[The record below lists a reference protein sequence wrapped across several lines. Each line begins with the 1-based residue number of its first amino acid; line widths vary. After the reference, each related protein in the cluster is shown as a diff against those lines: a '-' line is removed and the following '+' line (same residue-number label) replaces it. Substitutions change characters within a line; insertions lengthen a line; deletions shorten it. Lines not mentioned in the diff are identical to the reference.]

1 MMIED
6 DLELAQIITNY
17 LMSFDIDVTNF
28 DSPYLGLSTL
38 ETKKDYEL
46 LILDLTLPEIDGL
59 ELIPKIRNVSD
70 IPIII
75 SSARDD
81 ILDKVMGLERGA
93 DDYLPKPY
101 NPRELQAR
109 IKAIL
114 KRLTPV
120 EKPQPKTNNT
130 PFFIKNDDMQISFQ
144 EQLLTLTL
152 AEFDILKL
160 LIERNGAVVAREDFI
175 YASDHIEDDSSLK
188 NIDVIISRIRSKI
201 SKIDDSRTYI
211 KSVRGIGYQL
221 VWLDISQFL
230 LLSMLFLP

>member
-1 MMIED
+1 MIED
-6 DLELAQIITNY
+6 DLELAQIITEY
-17 LMSFDIDVTNF
+17 LASYDIEVTNT
-28 DSPYLGLSTL
+28 DSPYNGLSML
-38 ETKKDYEL
+38 NLKDYKL

-59 ELIPKIRNVSD
+59 EVIPKVREKSD

-114 KRLTPV
+114 KRITPT
-120 EKPQPKTNNT
+120 ERKDENLKKSD
-130 PFFIKNDDMQISFQ
+130 FDLREDDMQIYFKN
-144 EQLLTLTL
+144 QLLTLTL

-160 LIERNGAVVAREDFI
+160 MIQRNGAVVAREDFI
-175 YASDHIEDDSSLK
+175 YMSDHIEDDSSLK
-188 NIDVIISRIRSKI
+188 NIDVMISRIRTKL
-201 SKIDDSRTYI
+201 SKIDNSKTII

-221 VWLDISQFL
+221 L
-230 LLSMLFLP
+230 

>member
-1 MMIED
+1 MIKVLMIED
-6 DLELAQIITNY
+6 DLELAQIISDY
-17 LMSFDIDVTNF
+17 LKSFDIEVTNF

-38 ETKKDYEL
+38 EIQKDFEL

-59 ELIPKIRNVSD
+59 ELIPKIRKVSD

-114 KRLTPV
+114 KRISTQKEPV
-120 EKPQPKTNNT
+120 EQTTNNT
-130 PFFIKNDDMQISFQ
+130 AFTIKSDDMQISLKQ
-144 EQLLTLTL
+144 QTLSLTL

-160 LIERNGAVVAREDFI
+160 LIQRNGAVVAREDFI
-175 YASDHIEDDSSLK
+175 YASEHIEDDSSLK
-188 NIDVIISRIRSKI
+188 NIDVIISRIRNKI
-201 SKIDDSRTYI
+201 AKIDDSKTYI
-211 KSVRGIGYQL
+211 KAVRGIGYQL
-221 VWLDISQFL
+221 I
-230 LLSMLFLP
+230 

>member
-1 MMIED
+1 MIED
-6 DLELAQIITNY
+6 DLELAQIITEY
-17 LMSFDIDVTNF
+17 LASYDIEVTNT
-28 DSPYLGLSTL
+28 DSPYNGLSML
-38 ETKKDYEL
+38 NLKDYKL

-59 ELIPKIRNVSD
+59 EVIPKVREKSD

-114 KRLTPV
+114 KRITPV
-120 EKPQPKTNNT
+120 EKKEEDIQIY
-130 PFFIKNDDMQISFQ
+130 FKN
-144 EQLLTLTL
+144 ELLSLTL

-160 LIERNGAVVAREDFI
+160 MIQRNGAVVAREDFI

-188 NIDVIISRIRSKI
+188 NIDVMISRIRNKL
-201 SKIDDSRTYI
+201 SKIDDNKTFI

-221 VWLDISQFL
+221 L
-230 LLSMLFLP
+230 

>member
-1 MMIED
+1 MIED
-6 DLELAQIITNY
+6 DLELAQIITEY
-17 LMSFDIDVTNF
+17 LASYDIEVTNT
-28 DSPYLGLSTL
+28 DSPYNGLSML
-38 ETKKDYEL
+38 SLKDYKL

-59 ELIPKIRNVSD
+59 ELIPKIRQKSD

-114 KRLTPV
+114 KRITPV
-120 EKPQPKTNNT
+120 EKVDENVKKCD
-130 PFFIKNDDMQISFQ
+130 FVLKEDDMQVVFKN
-144 EQLLTLTL
+144 EVLNLTL

-160 LIERNGAVVAREDFI
+160 MIQRNGAVVAREDFI

-188 NIDVIISRIRSKI
+188 NIDVMVSRIRSKI
-201 SKIDDSRTYI
+201 SKIDNTRTYI

-221 VWLDISQFL
+221 I
-230 LLSMLFLP
+230 

>member
-1 MMIED
+1 MIED
-6 DLELAQIITNY
+6 DLELAQIITEY
-17 LMSFDIDVTNF
+17 LASQDIEVTNT
-28 DSPYLGLSTL
+28 DSPYNGLSML
-38 ETKKDYEL
+38 NLKKYEL
-46 LILDLTLPEIDGL
+46 VILDLTLPEIDGL
-59 ELIPKIRNVSD
+59 EVIPKIREKSD

-114 KRLTPV
+114 KRTGGS
-120 EKPQPKTNNT
+120 EKKKEEEKKSD
-130 PFFIKNDDMQISFQ
+130 FILKENDMQIIFKS
-144 EQLLTLTL
+144 ETLNLTL
-152 AEFDILKL
+152 AEYDILKL
-160 LIERNGAVVAREDFI
+160 LIQRNGAVIAREDFI

-188 NIDVIISRIRSKI
+188 NIDVMISRIRTKI
-201 SKIDDSRTYI
+201 SKIDNEKTYI

-221 VWLDISQFL
+221 V
-230 LLSMLFLP
+230 

>member
-1 MMIED
+1 MIED
-6 DLELAQIITNY
+6 DLELAQIITDY
-17 LMSFDIDVTNF
+17 LASYDIEVTNT
-28 DSPYLGLSTL
+28 DSPYNGLSML
-38 ETKKDYEL
+38 NLKDYKL

-59 ELIPKIRNVSD
+59 ELIPKIREKSD

-114 KRLTPV
+114 KRITPAHVV
-120 EKPQPKTNNT
+120 EETVKKSD
-130 PFFIKNDDMQISFQ
+130 FDLREDDMQIFFKG
-144 EQLLTLTL
+144 EFLTLTL
-152 AEFDILKL
+152 AEYDILKL
-160 LIERNGAVVAREDFI
+160 MVQRNGAVVAREDFI
-175 YASDHIEDDSSLK
+175 YSSDHIEDDSSLK
-188 NIDVIISRIRSKI
+188 NIDVMVSRIRSKI
-201 SKIDDSRTYI
+201 AKIDNSRTFI

-221 VWLDISQFL
+221 IS
-230 LLSMLFLP
+230 

>member
-1 MMIED
+1 MIED
-6 DLELAQIITNY
+6 DLELAQIISDY
-17 LMSFDIDVTNF
+17 LKSFDIEVTNF

-38 ETKKDYEL
+38 GIQKDYEL

-59 ELIPKIRNVSD
+59 ELIPKIRKVSD

-114 KRLTPV
+114 KRIAVPTEPI
-120 EKPQPKTNNT
+120 QTTNNSAFT
-130 PFFIKNDDMQISFQ
+130 IKSDDLQIVLKGEVLS
-144 EQLLTLTL
+144 LTL

-188 NIDVIISRIRSKI
+188 NIDVIISRIRNKI
-201 SKIDDSRTYI
+201 SKIDDSKTYI

-221 VWLDISQFL
+221 I
-230 LLSMLFLP
+230 

>member
-1 MMIED
+1 MIED
-6 DLELAQIITNY
+6 DLELAQIITDY
-17 LMSFDIDVTNF
+17 LKSFDIEVTNF

-38 ETKKDYEL
+38 GIQKDYEL

-59 ELIPKIRNVSD
+59 ELIPKIRKVSD

-114 KRLTPV
+114 KRIAVPTENV
-120 EKPQPKTNNT
+120 QTTNNSA
-130 PFFIKNDDMQISFQ
+130 FIIKSDDLQIVLKGEVLS
-144 EQLLTLTL
+144 LTL

-188 NIDVIISRIRSKI
+188 NIDVIISRIRNKI
-201 SKIDDSRTYI
+201 SKIDDSKTYI

-221 VWLDISQFL
+221 I
-230 LLSMLFLP
+230 

>member
-1 MMIED
+1 MIED
-6 DLELAQIITNY
+6 DLELAGIIIDY
-17 LMSFDIDVTNF
+17 LKQFDIEVTNT
-28 DSPYLGLSTL
+28 DSPYNGLSML
-38 ETKKDYEL
+38 KVKKEYEL

-59 ELIPKIRNVSD
+59 ELIPKIREVSN

-114 KRLTPV
+114 KRFAPV
-120 EKPQPKTNNT
+120 EIEKTT
-130 PFFIKNDDMQISFQ
+130 STFELKEDDMHILFKGN
-144 EQLLTLTL
+144 LLDLTL

-160 LIERNGAVVAREDFI
+160 LVHRNGGVIAREDFI
-175 YASDHIEDDSSLK
+175 YDSENIEDESSLK
-188 NIDVIISRIRSKI
+188 NIDVMISRIRHKI
-201 SKIDDSRTYI
+201 STFDKGTTYI

-221 VWLDISQFL
+221 VT
-230 LLSMLFLP
+230 

>member
-1 MMIED
+1 MIKVLMIED
-6 DLELAQIITNY
+6 DLELAEIITNY
-17 LMSFDIDVTNF
+17 LKSFDIEVTNT
-28 DSPYLGLSTL
+28 DSPYTGLSMIKTDSSY
-38 ETKKDYEL
+38 KL

-59 ELIPKIRNVSD
+59 ELIPKIRTTSN

-114 KRLTPV
+114 KRLDIEPV
-120 EKPQPKTNNT
+120 KETQSSIFELNLENMKIFFKNT
-130 PFFIKNDDMQISFQ
+130 
-144 EQLLTLTL
+144 LLDLTM

-160 LIERNGAVVAREDFI
+160 LIQRKGGVVAREDFI
-175 YASDHIEDDSSLK
+175 YDSLHIEDDSSLK
-188 NIDVIISRIRSKI
+188 NIDVMISRIRNKI
-201 SKIDDSRTYI
+201 ALVDNSATYI

-221 VWLDISQFL
+221 SI
-230 LLSMLFLP
+230 

>member
-1 MMIED
+1 MIED
-6 DLELAQIITNY
+6 DLELASIICDY
-17 LMSFDIDVTNF
+17 LKAFDIEVTNT
-28 DSPYLGLSTL
+28 DSPYNGLSML
-38 ETKKDYEL
+38 KIQKEYQL

-59 ELIPKIRNVSD
+59 ELIPKIREVSN

-114 KRLTPV
+114 KRFAPV
-120 EKPQPKTNNT
+120 EQKKSTSI
-130 PFFIKNDDMQISFQ
+130 FELKEDDMHIFFKSN
-144 EQLLTLTL
+144 LLDLTL

-160 LIERNGAVVAREDFI
+160 LVHRNGGVVAREDFI
-175 YASDHIEDDSSLK
+175 YDSENIEDESSLK
-188 NIDVIISRIRSKI
+188 NIDVMISRIRHKI
-201 SKIDDSRTYI
+201 ATLDKDTTYI

-221 VWLDISQFL
+221 VT
-230 LLSMLFLP
+230 

>member
-1 MMIED
+1 MIED
-6 DLELAQIITNY
+6 DLELAQIITDY
-17 LMSFDIDVTNF
+17 LSSYDIEVTNT
-28 DSPYLGLSTL
+28 DSPYNGLSML
-38 ETKKDYEL
+38 NLKDYKL
-46 LILDLTLPEIDGL
+46 IILDLTLPEIDGL
-59 ELIPKIRNVSD
+59 ELIPKIREKSD

-114 KRLTPV
+114 KRITPAKKV
-120 EKPQPKTNNT
+120 DEN
-130 PFFIKNDDMQISFQ
+130 IKKSDFLLKEEDMQIFFKN
-144 EQLLTLTL
+144 QLLNLTL

-160 LIERNGAVVAREDFI
+160 MILKNGAVIAREDFI
-175 YASDHIEDDSSLK
+175 YTSDHIEDDSSLK
-188 NIDVIISRIRSKI
+188 NIDVMVSRIRSKI
-201 SKIDDSRTYI
+201 SKIDNSRTYI

-221 VWLDISQFL
+221 I
-230 LLSMLFLP
+230 

>member
-1 MMIED
+1 MIED
-6 DLELAQIITNY
+6 DLELAQIIIDY
-17 LMSFDIDVTNF
+17 LASYDIKVTNT
-28 DSPYLGLSTL
+28 DSPYNGLSML
-38 ETKKDYEL
+38 SLKDYKL

-59 ELIPKIRNVSD
+59 ELIPKIRERSN

-114 KRLTPV
+114 KRITPI
-120 EKPQPKTNNT
+120 EKDEKKVKKSD
-130 PFFIKNDDMQISFQ
+130 FILKENDMQIYFK
-144 EQLLTLTL
+144 EELLNLTL

-160 LIERNGAVVAREDFI
+160 MIQRNGAVVAREDFI

-188 NIDVIISRIRSKI
+188 NIDVIISRIRNKL
-201 SKIDDSRTYI
+201 SKIDNTKTII

-221 VWLDISQFL
+221 L
-230 LLSMLFLP
+230 

>member
-1 MMIED
+1 MVQVLMIED
-6 DLELAQIITNY
+6 DLELAQIITDY
-17 LMSFDIDVTNF
+17 LASYDIEVTNT
-28 DSPYLGLSTL
+28 DSPYNGLSML
-38 ETKKDYEL
+38 SLKDYKL

-59 ELIPKIRNVSD
+59 ELIPKIREKSD

-114 KRLTPV
+114 KRITPV
-120 EKPQPKTNNT
+120 EKTAENVKKSD
-130 PFFIKNDDMQISFQ
+130 FILKEDDIQIYFK
-144 EQLLTLTL
+144 EQLLNLTL

-160 LIERNGAVVAREDFI
+160 MIQRNGAVIAREDFI

-188 NIDVIISRIRSKI
+188 NIDVMVSRIRSKI
-201 SKIDDSRTYI
+201 SKIDDSKTYI

-221 VWLDISQFL
+221 I
-230 LLSMLFLP
+230 

>member
-1 MMIED
+1 MIED
-6 DLELAQIITNY
+6 DLELAQIITEY
-17 LMSFDIDVTNF
+17 LASQDIEVTNT
-28 DSPYLGLSTL
+28 DSPYNGLSML
-38 ETKKDYEL
+38 NLKKYEL
-46 LILDLTLPEIDGL
+46 IILDLTLPEIDGL
-59 ELIPKIRNVSD
+59 EVIPKIREKSD

-114 KRLTPV
+114 KRTTNIDKKKED
-120 EKPQPKTNNT
+120 EKKSD
-130 PFFIKNDDMQISFQ
+130 FILKEDDMQITFKN
-144 EQLLTLTL
+144 EILNLTL
-152 AEFDILKL
+152 AEYDILKL
-160 LIERNGAVVAREDFI
+160 LIQRNGAVIAREDFI

-188 NIDVIISRIRSKI
+188 NIDVMISRIRTKI
-201 SKIDDSRTYI
+201 SKVDDSKTYI

-221 VWLDISQFL
+221 V
-230 LLSMLFLP
+230 